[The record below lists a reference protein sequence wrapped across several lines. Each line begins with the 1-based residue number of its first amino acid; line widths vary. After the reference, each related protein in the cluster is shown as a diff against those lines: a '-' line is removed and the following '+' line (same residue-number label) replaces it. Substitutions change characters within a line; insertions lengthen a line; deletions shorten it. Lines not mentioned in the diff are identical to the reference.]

1 MAGGRVDK
9 EWLSSTRPGSDACV
23 VQLRGHPPCAV
34 WKARGSELHR
44 GPRSVLVFVRGSRRA
59 SARAPP
65 PVCAC
70 SSGADGFHAHGER
83 CRAST
88 ATSTPTQPLSSTST
102 PFVTTTTT
110 ATTNDASVWT
120 WRWNVCRYRSVLSR
134 FVGNRK
140 TKWLSPTTAPTLSS
154 LQYATVMGP

>member
-9 EWLSSTRPGSDACV
+9 EWLSSTRPGGDACV

-44 GPRSVLVFVRGSRRA
+44 GSRAVLVFVRGSCRA
-59 SARAPP
+59 SAGAPP

-70 SSGADGFHAHGER
+70 SSGTDGFHAYGGR

-88 ATSTPTQPLSSTST
+88 TTSTLTQPLSSTST
-102 PFVTTTTT
+102 PFVTTTTANART
-110 ATTNDASVWT
+110 R
-120 WRWNVCRYRSVLSR
+120 RWNVCRYRSVLSR
-134 FVGNRK
+134 FVGNGK
-140 TKWLSPTTAPTLSS
+140 TKWLSPTTARTLSS
-154 LQYATVMGP
+154 LQYATVMGL

>member
-9 EWLSSTRPGSDACV
+9 EWLSSTRPGGDACI
-23 VQLRGHPPCAV
+23 VQLRGHPPRAV

-44 GPRSVLVFVRGSRRA
+44 GSRAVLVFVRGSRRA
-59 SARAPP
+59 GAGAPP

-70 SSGADGFHAHGER
+70 SSGTDGFHAYGER

-88 ATSTPTQPLSSTST
+88 TTSTPTQPLSSTST
-102 PFVTTTTT
+102 PFVTTAT
-110 ATTNDASVWT
+110 ANASVWT
-120 WRWNVCRYRSVLSR
+120 GRWNVCRYRSVLSR
-134 FVGNRK
+134 FVENGK
-140 TKWLSPTTAPTLSS
+140 TKRLSPITAPPLCS